1 MTFENFEK
9 AQAIK
14 HKLSIASA
22 NLVALRELEDI
33 AIKYP
38 LLPHPYRLRVND
50 DPNKEIRVSS
60 DFITMAIKY
69 YEQEVQALN
78 DAFDAL

>member
-22 NLVALRELEDI
+22 NLVTLRELEDI

-38 LLPHPYRLRVND
+38 LLSHPYRLRVND

-60 DFITMAIKY
+60 DFIAMAIKY